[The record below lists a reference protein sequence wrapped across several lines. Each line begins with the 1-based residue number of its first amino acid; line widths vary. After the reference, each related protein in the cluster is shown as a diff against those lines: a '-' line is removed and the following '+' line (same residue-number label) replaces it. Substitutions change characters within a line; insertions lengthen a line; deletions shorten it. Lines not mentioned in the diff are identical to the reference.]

1 MSTVE
6 SKLARPLEPLT
17 GNSVSVSTATSATD
31 PLVAGQI
38 AETASGTATSS
49 ALAQVRTAAA
59 LGAARSARL
68 FQGAETGLSEHNELW
83 SRHLKL
89 VDSGSGKGLLS
100 GRELRSG
107 YLPRNEAVDQILNR
121 GLAALLLLTTLPLF
135 AIISAI
141 ILLSGARPI
150 FYSGTR
156 IGRFGVPFQIL
167 KFRTLDKSAA
177 RATSGRTLPKRTQLE
192 TSVGSYLRSSRMD
205 ELPQLINIL
214 RGEMVFFGPRPT
226 RPEMAAQYAAE
237 APGNELRYLVRPGLT
252 GLAQAL
258 MTHQTPKRVRARFN
272 SMCCRTH
279 INYPRMASFVFLVG
293 LNVLIKGMLTLVTAL
308 RDAGSPV
315 GSHRW
320 LYSGFATPRNA
331 TVSIE
336 TESGTV
342 AGALGGMSD
351 EVLQFA
357 ATQPLPEGDYAVEL
371 VRKRRGGRR
380 TRVRI
385 KVRITSVMPMGI
397 GLSGYAHFATY
408 SIPSPLGRYRI
419 ERYFLDLAVIPG

>member
-1 MSTVE
+1 MD
-6 SKLARPLEPLT
+6 SKP
-17 GNSVSVSTATSATD
+17 
-31 PLVAGQI
+31 
-38 AETASGTATSS
+38 AETLPPVTGEFLPGRFLPSKMTARIAAATASAIPSPARGAGDNS
-49 ALAQVRTAAA
+49 AL
-59 LGAARSARL
+59 RSAI
-68 FQGAETGLSEHNELW
+68 W
-83 SRHLKL
+83 KRHLRL
-89 VDSGSGKGLLS
+89 VNGGRARGLLS

-107 YLPRNEAVDQILNR
+107 YLPRNEMLDQVLNR
-121 GLAALLLLTTLPLF
+121 GLAAFLILSTMPLF
-135 AIISAI
+135 LTITAI
-141 ILLSGARPI
+141 ILLSGSRQI

-156 IGRFGVPFQIL
+156 IGRYGVPFQIL
-167 KFRTLDKSAA
+167 KFRTLDPSAA
-177 RATSGRTLPKRTQLE
+177 KATSNGTLPKRTQLE

-226 RPEMAAQYAAE
+226 RPELAAQYAAE
-237 APGNELRYLVRPGLT
+237 APGNELRFLVRPGLT

-279 INYPRMASFVFLVG
+279 INYPRMAGFVFLVG
-293 LNVLIKGMLTLVTAL
+293 LNVLIKGVLTLFSAL

-320 LYSGFATPRNA
+320 LYSGFAKPRNA
-331 TVSIE
+331 TVNIE
-336 TESGTV
+336 TPEGPV

-357 ATQPLPEGDYAVEL
+357 TTQPLAPGDYSMEL

-385 KVRITSVMPMGI
+385 TAHIKSVMPMGI